1 MTARRVIYEG
11 RVQGVGFRFSVK
23 EIAQGYE
30 VAGWVRN
37 LPDGRVQLEVQG
49 EESEIE
55 AFLKAI
61 EDSHLRAHIRRKV
74 ITPIET
80 VSSLKGFQIRG

>member
-1 MTARRVIYEG
+1 MVSKRVLYEG

-37 LPDGRVQLEVQG
+37 LIDGRVQLEVQG
-49 EESEIE
+49 ERDEVE
-55 AFLKAI
+55 AFLQ
-61 EDSHLRAHIRRKV
+61 DVQQSHLSALISRCTIQEVPKLQGV
-74 ITPIET
+74 
-80 VSSLKGFQIRG
+80 KGFQIR

>member
-23 EIAQGYE
+23 HIAHGYD

-49 EESEIE
+49 DESEIE
-55 AFLKAI
+55 GFLQAI
-61 EDSHLRAHIRRKV
+61 EDSHLRPHIRRKV
-74 ITPIET
+74 VTTIDPADG
-80 VSSLKGFQIRG
+80 VKGFQIRA

>member
-1 MTARRVIYEG
+1 MVSKRVLYEG

-37 LPDGRVQLEVQG
+37 LIDGRVQLEVQG
-49 EESEIE
+49 EQDEVE
-55 AFLKAI
+55 AFLQAVQQ
-61 EDSHLRAHIRRKV
+61 SHL
-74 ITPIET
+74 
-80 VSSLKGFQIRG
+80 SSLISRYTIQEAPRLEGVKGFQIR